1 MIQEEAFELF
11 VQAIELMKLEIK
23 KQVLAE
29 IASYQHGDL
38 MTIPQMAERMQISE
52 RKAYE
57 MRKQTGFPSYN
68 FGERQ
73 IRVIWSEV
81 MQWAKKQA
89 EEEYVRQLK

>member
-1 MIQEEAFELF
+1 MREEAFELF
-11 VQAIELMKLEIK
+11 IQAIELMKLEIK

-29 IASYQHGDL
+29 IAPYQHGEL
-38 MTIPQMAERMQISE
+38 MTIPQMAERMQISL

-57 MRKQTGFPSYN
+57 MKNQAGFPSYN

-81 MQWAKKQA
+81 MLWAKERSIR
-89 EEEYVRQLK
+89 EEGR